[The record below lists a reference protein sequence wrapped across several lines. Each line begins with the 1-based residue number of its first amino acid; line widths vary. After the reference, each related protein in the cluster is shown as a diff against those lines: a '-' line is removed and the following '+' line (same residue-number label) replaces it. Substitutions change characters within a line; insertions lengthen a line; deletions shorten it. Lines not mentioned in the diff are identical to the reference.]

1 MENIR
6 ILNEQE
12 LESISGGISESV
24 CGFLVLLGVLAR
36 MAIIEKLDR
45 LEERRE
51 REAFEIQESL
61 RNATEK
67 IVSNLKM

>member
-6 ILNEQE
+6 VLNDQE
-12 LESISGGISESV
+12 LKSISGGISESV
-24 CGFLVLLGVLAR
+24 CGFLVLLGMLAR
-36 MAIIEKLDR
+36 MVIIEKLNR
-45 LEERRE
+45 LEERQE
-51 REAFEIQESL
+51 REALEMQESL